1 MQKKIGI
8 LGVGMVGSAYA
19 NALKDRFDIVK
30 YDKFKMFDDL
40 DAINKCGVIF
50 ICVPT
55 EYDDK
60 INGYDLSCIDEAFE
74 NITGEKIIIIKSTVL
89 LGTTECYQK
98 KYPQHKILF
107 CPEFLTEETAVNDAS
122 YPDRTIVGYTD
133 KSFDVAGDILQI
145 LPLAPFS
152 RILPSTEAE
161 MIKLMGNT
169 WFSIKVI
176 FANEIYDLCK
186 RQNID
191 YNRVKESVAADKRI
205 GRTHLDVLH
214 KGYRGYGGGC
224 LPKDTKALIGFAKQ
238 NEVEIELL
246 NTAERI
252 NNKLKKTSKRY

>member
-1 MQKKIGI
+1 
-8 LGVGMVGSAYA
+8 
-19 NALKDRFDIVK
+19 
-30 YDKFKMFDDL
+30 
-40 DAINKCGVIF
+40 
-50 ICVPT
+50 
-55 EYDDK
+55 
-60 INGYDLSCIDEAFE
+60 
-74 NITGEKIIIIKSTVL
+74 
-89 LGTTECYQK
+89 
-98 KYPQHKILF
+98 
-107 CPEFLTEETAVNDAS
+107 
-122 YPDRTIVGYTD
+122 
-133 KSFDVAGDILQI
+133 
-145 LPLAPFS
+145 
-152 RILPSTEAE
+152 